1 MHLSF
6 SQNEKQGQMI
16 CSSLT
21 SVLDSE
27 EVLAAAET
35 LDMKL
40 IAIAHARAACR
51 RVLGWPS

>member
-1 MHLSF
+1 
-6 SQNEKQGQMI
+6 MI